1 MMAKILNFV
10 YLLLF
15 VAVVLAVCYYSPV
28 WVVNS
33 IIIILLITVVL
44 SVSYIISKC
53 MKDDEKK

>member
-15 VAVVLAVCYYSPV
+15 VAVVLAVCFYSPV
-28 WVVNS
+28 WVVNG

-44 SVSYIISKC
+44 SVSYIISKG
-53 MKDDEKK
+53 MKDGEKK